1 MTKQQK
7 GTLVVLML
15 GAFLSVLN
23 QTLINPALPSI
34 MLETGVSA
42 TTVQWL
48 VSGFTL
54 VNAIVIAISAFLMD
68 RFSTRKLFI
77 SIFVL
82 FFAGSLLAAWGA
94 NFAMLLIGRIL
105 QAICAGVMLPMSMT
119 VLLLLFPHEKRGSAM
134 GLYNLVLMF
143 APAIGPVISGVLTDK
158 IGWHVMF
165 LIMAALAALVI
176 LLAAVA
182 MKNFGETKQVSLDK
196 WSVTL
201 SSFGLFCLLY
211 GFSLFGHT
219 MTMPAA
225 VVLIVV
231 GAVVLFVFAR
241 RQLRLE
247 QPFLQIR
254 VLEDKRFHAGITI
267 SMLIQA
273 SLAAAGITL
282 PIYIQ
287 AVRGLSATISGT
299 VMMPGA
305 ILGAAFGYF
314 AGKLHDRFGARYVA
328 ITGVFLVT
336 LGSAGMVL
344 FDFHTSVAFMIV
356 SYAVRS
362 VGLMLANTPIN
373 TWSIST
379 LPDEVLH
386 HGNAVSST
394 LRQVA
399 ATLCTAIM
407 VSAMSLVSTFSTS
420 QGELQSQMAGIR
432 ITYYLSVAIGLVA
445 LFMVI
450 LKVKDGK
457 KTVVITEN
465 TSFELDVA
473 MKVDPYTVFR
483 DDTLEQVV
491 EKFIDY
497 RTSGLPV
504 VDGEKHIVGFV
515 SDGDVLRYMAKQ
527 DVHFGGESYSVVLP
541 DTESFTAKAKNL
553 LQMNVM
559 EIASKHIITTPRS
572 TPLLEVC
579 RLISERKLNKLPVTQ
594 DGILIGTIS
603 RGDIM
608 RELMKRLPL
617 GEDKL

>member
-7 GTLVVLML
+7 STLIVLML

-42 TTVQWL
+42 TTAQWL

-82 FFAGSLLAAWGA
+82 FFAGSLLASWGA

-143 APAIGPVISGVLTDK
+143 APAIGPVISGILTDK

-165 LIMAALAALVI
+165 LIMAALAAVVI
-176 LLAAVA
+176 LVAAVA
-182 MKNFGETKQVSLDK
+182 MKNFGETKKVSLDK

-201 SSFGLFCLLY
+201 SSLGLFCLLY

-225 VVLIVV
+225 VALIVV
-231 GAVVLFVFAR
+231 GAIVLFVFAR

-254 VLEDKRFHAGITI
+254 VLWDKRFLAGITI

-287 AVRGLSATISGT
+287 TVRGLSATISGT
-299 VMMPGA
+299 VIMPGA

-336 LGSAGMVL
+336 LGSVGMVL
-344 FDFHTSVAFMIV
+344 FDFHTSVVFMIV

-379 LPDEVLH
+379 LSDKVLH

-407 VSAMSLVSTFSTS
+407 VSAMSLVSAFSTS
-420 QGELQSQMAGIR
+420 QGELRSQMAGIR
-432 ITYYLSVAIGLVA
+432 ITYCLSVAIGLVA
-445 LFMVI
+445 LFIVI
-450 LKVKDGK
+450 VKVKDGK
-457 KTVVITEN
+457 NAIVTPEN
-465 TSFELDVA
+465 TSFELDIA
-473 MKVDPYTVFR
+473 MKDDPYTVSR
-483 DDTLEQVV
+483 YDTLEQVV

-504 VDGEKHIVGFV
+504 VDGEKRIVGFI

-527 DVHFGGESYSVVLP
+527 DVHFGAGSYSLFLP

-559 EIASKHIITTPRS
+559 EIASRHIITAPRS

-594 DGILIGTIS
+594 DGVLIGTVS